1 MHLCCLSQ
9 CRHCLMF
16 FASLPPYSVMF
27 PQRSSNSLLQL
38 CKIFVWLLYFSSLF
52 RSIRFLRAFPFRID
66 FGVCLFVYCVVCP
79 LSRRH
84 FFLLLLRTLFS
95 AVALLCALAYFSLF
109 VLSIG
114 YSPQFLWLCVLL
126 PLIHLQITCKTS
138 YGPRTWHNYYLIIV
152 SNTFRNISTYI

>member
-9 CRHCLMF
+9 IRHCLMF

-27 PQRSSNSLLQL
+27 QQRSSNSLLQL
-38 CKIFVWLLYFSSLF
+38 CEICVTLLYFSSLF
-52 RSIRFLRAFPFRID
+52 LSIRFLRAFPFRID

-79 LSRRH
+79 PFRLH
-84 FFLLLLRTLFS
+84 IFLLLRTLFS

-114 YSPQFLWLCVLL
+114 YSPQFLWWCVLL

-138 YGPRTWHNYYLIIV
+138 YGPRTWHNYCVIIV

>member
-9 CRHCLMF
+9 SRHCLMF

-27 PQRSSNSLLQL
+27 QQRRSNSLLQL
-38 CKIFVWLLYFSSLF
+38 CEICVTLLYFSSLF
-52 RSIRFLRAFPFRID
+52 LSIRFLRAFPFRID

-79 LSRRH
+79 LPPPYLSVVAH
-84 FFLLLLRTLFS
+84 FVFSCCFTL
-95 AVALLCALAYFSLF
+95 ALAYFSLF

-114 YSPQFLWLCVLL
+114 YSPQFLWWCVLL

-138 YGPRTWHNYYLIIV
+138 YGPRTWHNYCVIIV

>member
-27 PQRSSNSLLQL
+27 QQRSSNSLLQL
-38 CKIFVWLLYFSSLF
+38 CEICVTLLYFSSLF

-79 LSRRH
+79 PRRRH
-84 FFLLLLRTLFS
+84 FFLLLRTLFS

-138 YGPRTWHNYYLIIV
+138 YGPRTWHNYCVIIV